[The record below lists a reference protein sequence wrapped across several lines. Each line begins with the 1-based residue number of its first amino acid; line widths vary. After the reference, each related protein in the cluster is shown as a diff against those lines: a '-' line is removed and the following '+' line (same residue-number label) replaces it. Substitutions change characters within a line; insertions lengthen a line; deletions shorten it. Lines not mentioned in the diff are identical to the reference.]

1 MPGSLCTLIESPNAD
16 RSFVSNALRYTAP
29 LFVLLL
35 GVALVYAGIAST
47 RTLLTPADLV
57 EVGGRLPVDADH
69 SRGAYRS
76 FQLDSLPGSTLI
88 VKNLYLDAAAQAALD
103 ADLRAGVYVH
113 AHVPKDAYA
122 QRAQDPRVGLQV
134 HGLRVE
140 GRPLLDLS
148 AHLAQL
154 DSDARSER
162 GIYITVGVLLV
173 LAGILL
179 GYARW
184 RAPISRY
191 R

>member
-1 MPGSLCTLIESPNAD
+1 MSTL
-16 RSFVSNALRYTAP
+16 LRYIAP
-29 LFVLLL
+29 SFVLLL
-35 GVALVYAGIAST
+35 GAALVYAGLVST
-47 RTLLTPADLV
+47 RAVPASADFV

-88 VKNLYLDAAAQAALD
+88 VKNLYLDAAAQAAFD
-103 ADLRAGVYVH
+103 AAMRAGAHVS
-113 AHVPKDAYA
+113 AHVPKDAHA

-134 HGLRVE
+134 HSLRVE
-140 GRPLLDLS
+140 GQSLLDLS

-154 DSDARSER
+154 DSDARAER
-162 GIYITVGVLLV
+162 GIYLTFGIILA
-173 LAGILL
+173 LAGLLL

>member
-1 MPGSLCTLIESPNAD
+1 MQSL
-16 RSFVSNALRYTAP
+16 LRYTAP

-35 GVALVYAGIAST
+35 GAALVYAGIAST
-47 RTLLTPADLV
+47 RVVPTAAELV
-57 EVGGRLPVDADH
+57 VVSGRLPVDADH

-88 VKNLYLDAAAQAALD
+88 VKNLYLDDAAQDAFDAAM
-103 ADLRAGVYVH
+103 RAGAQVS
-113 AHVPKDAYA
+113 AHVPKDAHA
-122 QRAQDPRVGLQV
+122 QRALDPRVGLQV
-134 HGLRVE
+134 HSLRVA
-140 GRPLLDLS
+140 GQPLLDLS
-148 AHLAQL
+148 AHLQQR

-162 GIYITVGVLLV
+162 GIYLTFGIFLA
-173 LAGILL
+173 LAGLLL